1 MDEYIYYSELYDLY
15 KELLTS
21 RQRDYFEDYY
31 FKNLSFSEIS
41 DNYNVSR
48 NAVYNLVKITK
59 DLLVEYENKLNLK
72 SKFDKIESL
81 LTDSEIDNKI
91 KEILNS

>member
-81 LTDSEIDNKI
+81 LTDREIDNKI